1 MSVEQI
7 ADELEMS
14 AGHLSRM
21 FKAETGTSLKKY
33 INKVRVD
40 QAMYLLQT
48 TNMKVYE
55 VAERVGIPDYLY
67 FTQVFKNVTSKTPL
81 EVRKETMTDEK
92 NG

>member
-1 MSVEQI
+1 M
-7 ADELEMS
+7 
-14 AGHLSRM
+14 
-21 FKAETGTSLKKY
+21 
-33 INKVRVD
+33 
-40 QAMYLLQT
+40 QT